1 MNSETGRDGIQ
12 GLEGGDQ
19 PSDRQKDISS
29 VGRKGRKTWYRSEE
43 LLSWE
48 YKVVLIL
55 WDTYTASS
63 YFLREVGGEIIC

>member
-29 VGRKGRKTWYRSEE
+29 VGRKGRKTWYRS
-43 LLSWE
+43 
-48 YKVVLIL
+48 
-55 WDTYTASS
+55 
-63 YFLREVGGEIIC
+63 